1 MKKNKLI
8 AKQAKQIAQLEE
20 RVGVLGDAL
29 DNIECRLVC
38 ITGPLNGNKMGY
50 SNPQLYIFHR
60 IMEDIRD
67 AGE

>member
-1 MKKNKLI
+1 MTNDELI

-20 RVGVLGDAL
+20 RVGTLGAAL

-38 ITGPLNGNKMGY
+38 ITGPLNGNEMGY
-50 SNPQLYIFHR
+50 SNSQLYIFRR

-67 AGE
+67 AGT